1 MLFLE
6 YETAKCDRC
15 NEERLTSDLVLV
27 LVRSKGKYEVWC
39 RVCRDSNHRRVVPI
53 VSYELYKRI
62 EGR

>member
-6 YETAKCDRC
+6 YETVKCDRC
-15 NEERLTSDLVLV
+15 GEERLSSDLMLM
-27 LVRSKGKYEVWC
+27 RNKGKYEVWC
-39 RVCRDSNHRRVVPI
+39 RACRDSNHRRVVPI